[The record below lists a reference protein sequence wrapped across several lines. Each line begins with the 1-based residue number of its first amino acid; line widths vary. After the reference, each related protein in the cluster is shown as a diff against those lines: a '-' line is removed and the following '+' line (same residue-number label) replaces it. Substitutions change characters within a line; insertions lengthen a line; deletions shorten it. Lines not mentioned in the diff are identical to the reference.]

1 MQVQQTYASP
11 SRPASHASATYSPGA
26 YSYADTLATS
36 QRVNWRIEDIIG
48 PDKPLD
54 FSKPFM
60 PSNLARIDA
69 LDMLDPSEMLVL
81 NQIRGHG
88 YLYIFGLVEEF
99 ILPYVLD
106 HARPQLGD
114 DDARTRALLQF
125 AGEEAKHIDLFKRF
139 RHEFQAGFGTDCQVI
154 GPAKAIS
161 DAVLAHDPLAVALL
175 ILHIEWMSQRHYVDS
190 IRDDRDL
197 DPQFKSLLKHH
208 WMEESQHAKLDTL
221 MVEAMAERSDSAA
234 IDAAVDGYLALGGM
248 IDGALKQ
255 QAAFDL
261 DALTAATGRRF
272 DAETAEA
279 IITQQHQAQR
289 WTYIGSG
296 MTHPNFVATLQ
307 HIAPVRAQAL
317 AEIAPHFC

>member
-1 MQVQQTYASP
+1 MQIQHTHTSP
-11 SRPASHASATYSPGA
+11 AAHAPGA
-26 YSYADTLATS
+26 YSPGTYSYADIYATS

-60 PSNLARIDA
+60 PQNLARIDT
-69 LDMLDPSEMLVL
+69 LDMLDDAEKLTL
-81 NQIRGHG
+81 NHIRGHG

-99 ILPYVLD
+99 ILPFVLD
-106 HARPQLGD
+106 HARPLLGD
-114 DDARTRALLQF
+114 GDARTRALLQF

-154 GPAKAIS
+154 GPAKAIA

-190 IRDDRDL
+190 IHDNRDL
-197 DPQFKSLLKHH
+197 DPQFKSLLKFH

-221 MVEAMAERSDSAA
+221 MIEALVENRDAAA

-255 QAAFDL
+255 QATFDL
-261 DALTAATGRRF
+261 EALTAATGRRF
-272 DAETAEA
+272 DGATAEA

-289 WTYIGSG
+289 WTFIGSG
-296 MTHPNFVATLQ
+296 MTHPNFMGTL
-307 HIAPVRAQAL
+307 HNIAPARAQAL
-317 AEIAPHFC
+317 ANLAPNFC

>member
-1 MQVQQTYASP
+1 MQMQQANSGIYI
-11 SRPASHASATYSPGA
+11 PGA

-60 PSNLARIDA
+60 PQNLARIDT
-69 LDMLDPSEMLVL
+69 LDMLDDTEKLVL
-81 NQIRGHG
+81 NHIRGHG

-99 ILPYVLD
+99 ILPFVLD
-106 HARPQLGD
+106 HARPLLAD

-139 RHEFQAGFGTDCQVI
+139 RHQFQAGFGTDCQVI
-154 GPAKAIS
+154 GPAKAIAE
-161 DAVLAHDPLAVALL
+161 AVLAHDPLAVALL

-190 IRDDRDL
+190 IHDNRDL
-197 DPQFKSLLKHH
+197 DPQFKSLLKNH

-221 MVEAMAERSDSAA
+221 MVEAMAESRDAAA

-261 DALTAATGRRF
+261 EALTAATGRRF
-272 DAETAEA
+272 GSDDVEA
-279 IITQQHQAQR
+279 ITAQQHQAQR

-296 MTHPNFVATLQ
+296 MTHPNFVATLH
-307 HIAPVRAQAL
+307 HIAPVRAKAL
-317 AEIAPHFC
+317 ANLAPAFC